1 MGEGRLQMEATAI
14 QNLRG
19 RESQD
24 VSFNSPGLEHLRNE
38 ETEKARLWQREMPAL
53 LPFLFHLFLLLLSPL
68 AIDRLW
74 LKEVS
79 CVAENA

>member
-19 RESQD
+19 GESQD
-24 VSFNSPGLEHLRNE
+24 VSFSSPGLEHLRNE

-53 LPFLFHLFLLLLSPL
+53 LPFLFRLFLLLSPL

-74 LKEVS
+74 LKEVA